1 MKVGDIVYFKEIH
14 SALYTSGKYYF
25 NPGVRYKIEVI
36 SSIDFQDGIV
46 TGHIRNLEDN
56 KLHFFGNEILS
67 LLITQ
72 SEWRKRQIDKIFD

>member
-25 NPGVRYKIEVI
+25 KPGVRYKIETL
-36 SSIDFQDGIV
+36 SIDIQDGIV

-56 KLHFFGNEILS
+56 KLHFFGNKILS

-72 SEWRKRQIDKIFD
+72 SEWRKRQLDKIFD